1 MKRGVSFLIICFL
14 TIIGMAQTQQGVAYQ
29 YNGKNP
35 RTPLG
40 NVTISYDAVKRTTIS
55 GENGTFA
62 LSFTGKK
69 MGDRIGMVTVKKR
82 EMMVF
87 NQQAV
92 DEWSVRKEPLV
103 LILCNADEFERQ
115 KENLINIGRREAKK
129 KYDRQKADLE
139 AKLKASQI
147 KEAEYEAALDK
158 AYEELEQLQN
168 NIGSYADIFARID
181 ESEIDTLALRAVDA
195 FNQGDVEK
203 AIQLFEQGNYI
214 ERLKKAKTLIG
225 ESKALKAQIE
235 QAEAK
240 AKEDSIAAISSIRA
254 QAKAYKLNNDVEKVG
269 PLLKVLADE
278 LNTYYDTYNYAM
290 YCCERK
296 KYDEAET
303 YIKRAIDIIEVD
315 PEAQSPEDMYMESEL
330 IVELAKIYIKQQHSD
345 DAIPMY
351 SRAFRIREWLAEYE
365 QHQRY
370 SIRSYMLFKQDR
382 RSQDLYLPPQE
393 LYMIHALAQTGNELA
408 NIYYSAN
415 RYKDCESI
423 YRRIVNGWAK
433 QTRYFNNYGKTD
445 AAKAIAKLA
454 DFYFNTKQFQE
465 SEKRY
470 NKAIDIIKVDK
481 ERNKSSS
488 KYLLANIQY
497 NLGKTFNKEKKYEES
512 VPVFEEAINNYRDH
526 LKKSSRNTNILRK
539 NFSGKLGGASF
550 YAIFAKKF
558 AKAEQFAI
566 EGLQMDSTKHWISG
580 NLAHAILF
588 QGRYDEAEPI
598 YRQYKDELI
607 APLLDDFRQFAEAS
621 AIPPEYEADVEKI
634 KRMLEEE

>member
-1 MKRGVSFLIICFL
+1 MKRGVSLLIICFL
-14 TIIGMAQTQQGVAYQ
+14 TIIGMAQTQQGVAYR

-40 NVTISYDAVKRTTIS
+40 NVTISYDADKRTTIS

-195 FNQGDVEK
+195 FNKGDVEK

-254 QAKAYKLNNDVEKVG
+254 QAKAYKLNNDMEKVG

-408 NIYYSAN
+408 SIYFSAN
-415 RYKDCESI
+415 RYKDCENI

>member
-40 NVTISYDAVKRTTIS
+40 NVTISYDADKRTTIS

>member
-1 MKRGVSFLIICFL
+1 MKRILLLLICSLSINCW
-14 TIIGMAQTQQGVAYQ
+14 AQTQQGVAYR

-35 RTPLG
+35 RTPLA
-40 NVTISYDAVKRTTIS
+40 NVTISYDANKRTTIS
-55 GENGTFA
+55 TEDGK
-62 LSFTGKK
+62 FTLTLIGRK
-69 MGDRIGMVTVKKR
+69 MGDRIGIVTVKKR

-92 DEWSVRKEPLV
+92 DEWSVRKEPLM

-115 KENLINIGRREAKK
+115 KENLIAIGRREAKK
-129 KYDRQKADLE
+129 KYDKQKADLE
-139 AKLKASQI
+139 AKLSASQI

-158 AYEELEQLQN
+158 AYEDLERLQN
-168 NIGSYADIFARID
+168 NIGEYADLFARID

-195 FNQGDVEK
+195 FNQGKVER

-214 ERLKKAKTLIG
+214 EKLKKAKILIE
-225 ESKALKAQIE
+225 ESKTLKAQIE

-254 QAKAYKLNNDVEKVG
+254 QAEAYRLNNDMEKVG

-303 YIKRAIDIIEVD
+303 YIKRAISIIEID

-330 IVELAKIYIKQQHSD
+330 IVELARILKKNQKEDEAIKN
-345 DAIPMY
+345 Y
-351 SRAFRIREWLAEYE
+351 GWAFKIREWLAEYE
-365 QHQRY
+365 QHRNFIIREYLLYKEKGRDQNRY
-370 SIRSYMLFKQDR
+370 LAPR
-382 RSQDLYLPPQE
+382 E
-393 LYMIHALAQTGNELA
+393 LYMIHSLTETGNELA
-408 NIYYSAN
+408 SIYYSAN
-415 RYKDCESI
+415 RYNECENI
-423 YRRIVNGWAK
+423 YKRIVNRWAK
-433 QTRYFNNYGKTD
+433 QSRYFSIYGKID

-454 DFYFNTKQFQE
+454 DFYFNTKHYQE
-465 SEKRY
+465 SEQRYKR
-470 NKAIDIIKVDK
+470 AIDIIKVDK
-481 ERNKSSS
+481 EKDKRAS

-497 NLGKTFNKEKKYEES
+497 NLGKTLYEEKKYDES
-512 VPVFEEAINNYRDH
+512 VPVIEEAMNIYRDH
-526 LKKSSRNTNILRK
+526 LSNSSRNTKALCK

-550 YAIFAKKF
+550 YAIFAEKYEE
-558 AKAEQFAI
+558 AEKYAI

-588 QGRYDEAEPI
+588 QGRCDEAEAI
-598 YRQYKDELI
+598 YRQYKDELRDSF
-607 APLLDDFRQFAEAS
+607 LDDFKQFEEAGI
-621 AIPPEYEADVEKI
+621 IPEERKEDVEKI
-634 KRMLEEE
+634 KRILNE

>member
-1 MKRGVSFLIICFL
+1 MKRILLLLICSLSINCW
-14 TIIGMAQTQQGVAYQ
+14 AQTQQGVAYR

-35 RTPLG
+35 RTPLA
-40 NVTISYDAVKRTTIS
+40 NVTISYDTNKRTTIS
-55 GENGTFA
+55 TEDGK
-62 LSFTGKK
+62 FTLTLIGRK
-69 MGDRIGMVTVKKR
+69 MGDRIGIVTVKKR

-92 DEWSVRKEPLV
+92 DEWSVRKEPLM

-115 KENLINIGRREAKK
+115 KENLIAIGRREAKK
-129 KYDRQKADLE
+129 KYDKQKADLE
-139 AKLKASQI
+139 AKLSASQI

-158 AYEELEQLQN
+158 AYEDLERLQN
-168 NIGSYADIFARID
+168 NIGEYADLFARID

-195 FNQGDVEK
+195 FNQGKVER

-214 ERLKKAKTLIG
+214 EKLKKAKILIE
-225 ESKALKAQIE
+225 ESKTLKAQIE

-254 QAKAYKLNNDVEKVG
+254 QAEAYRLNNDMEKVG

-303 YIKRAIDIIEVD
+303 YIKRAISIIEID

-330 IVELAKIYIKQQHSD
+330 IVELARILKKNQKEDEAIKN
-345 DAIPMY
+345 Y
-351 SRAFRIREWLAEYE
+351 GWAFKIREWLAEYE
-365 QHQRY
+365 QHRNFIIREYLLYKEKGRDQNRY
-370 SIRSYMLFKQDR
+370 LAPR
-382 RSQDLYLPPQE
+382 E
-393 LYMIHALAQTGNELA
+393 LYMIHSLTETGNELA
-408 NIYYSAN
+408 SIYYSAN
-415 RYKDCESI
+415 RYNECENI
-423 YRRIVNGWAK
+423 YKRIVNRWAK
-433 QTRYFNNYGKTD
+433 QSRYFSIYGKID

-454 DFYFNTKQFQE
+454 DFYFNTKHYQE
-465 SEKRY
+465 SEQRYKR
-470 NKAIDIIKVDK
+470 AIDIIKVDK
-481 ERNKSSS
+481 EKDKRAS

-497 NLGKTFNKEKKYEES
+497 NLGKTLYEEKKYDES
-512 VPVFEEAINNYRDH
+512 VPVIEEAMNIYRDH
-526 LKKSSRNTNILRK
+526 LSNSSRNTKALCK

-550 YAIFAKKF
+550 YAIFAEKYEE
-558 AKAEQFAI
+558 AEKYAI

-588 QGRYDEAEPI
+588 QGRCDEAEAI
-598 YRQYKDELI
+598 YRQYKDELRDSF
-607 APLLDDFRQFAEAS
+607 LDDFKQFEEAGI
-621 AIPPEYEADVEKI
+621 IPEERKEDVEKI
-634 KRMLEEE
+634 KRILNE